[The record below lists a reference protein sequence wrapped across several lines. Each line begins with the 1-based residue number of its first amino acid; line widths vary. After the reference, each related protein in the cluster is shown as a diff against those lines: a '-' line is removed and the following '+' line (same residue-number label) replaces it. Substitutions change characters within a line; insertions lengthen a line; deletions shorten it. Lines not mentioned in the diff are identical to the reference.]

1 MSWWAWILV
10 GIGLLVVEMVA
21 PGGLFALF
29 FGIGALATGALVGA
43 GLGGPTWLQWIFFA
57 GLSLLLLGVLR
68 RRWRGKLAAGQP
80 VDGIAGEAA
89 VVVAEVPADGVGQ
102 AELRG
107 TPWEARSASGEP
119 IGRGTRCRVEKVV
132 GLTLYLRPE

>member
-1 MSWWAWILV
+1 MAWWAWILFGV
-10 GIGLLVVEMVA
+10 ALLVAEMVA

-43 GLGGPTWLQWIFFA
+43 GLGGPTWLQWLFFA
-57 GLSLLLLGVLR
+57 GLSVLLLGLLR
-68 RRWRGKLAAGQP
+68 RRWRGKLDAGQP

-89 VVVAEVPADGVGQ
+89 VVLAEVPAGGVGQ

-119 IGRGTRCRVEKVV
+119 IARGTRCRVEKVV

>member
-1 MSWWAWILV
+1 MSWWAWILFGV
-10 GIGLLVVEMVA
+10 GLLVVEMVT

-43 GLGGPTWLQWIFFA
+43 GFGGPTWLQWLFFA
-57 GLSLLLLGVLR
+57 GLSLLLLGILR
-68 RRWRGKLAAGQP
+68 RRWRGKLGAGQP

-89 VVVAEVPADGVGQ
+89 LVLAEVPAEGVGR

-107 TPWEARSASGEP
+107 TPWEARSATGEL
-119 IGRGTRCRVEKVV
+119 IASGTRCRVEKVV
-132 GLTLYLRPE
+132 GLTLFLRPE